1 MGEAR
6 TDTPDEAHRRP
17 AGLNDATVEAL
28 GVLSKA
34 LEYTV
39 RARGHLVAFH
49 QMTGGA
55 DKMLAEAARLLRE
68 AGHQEQADLV
78 EHRLV
83 GRDVLPGMWTYQVVE
98 AYDDT
103 YYRVLE
109 QAEDQVRRELA
120 AGRRHLWE
128 AEMQQAARSRRPS

>member
-1 MGEAR
+1 M
-6 TDTPDEAHRRP
+6 
-17 AGLNDATVEAL
+17 
-28 GVLSKA
+28 LSKA

-39 RARGHLVAFH
+39 RARGHLVTFH

-55 DKMLAEAARLLRE
+55 DRMLGQAAAMLRA
-68 AGHQEQADLV
+68 AGHGEQAELI
-78 EHRLV
+78 ERELV

-109 QAEDQVRRELA
+109 RIEEQLLGELA

-128 AEMQQAARSRRPS
+128 SEMQRASRSRHHP